1 MQKHSGTFP
10 QSPIPRFPS
19 SPKRDPEK
27 GPLPPASMPLAT
39 TALQP
44 DTPEDRRPEGLE
56 VRPPEQALGF
66 PPAGLPATQT
76 QRFLP
81 LLALP
86 KPHDEPS
93 VKAVLK
99 ELLDDAGHANE
110 KVLQALSQATP
121 QIKAL
126 LLEMI
131 TKTMGSPHCTTGQL
145 CALIAAY
152 APHVALR
159 RLLSPIWAP
168 SSPDEPPVSGL
179 DRLCALAARLA
190 AAPEQLNALQRL
202 AGDRWSSP
210 TAWDGWAVLFALG
223 QFIQD
228 SPQAAQWGEGL
239 TIREFLHQSMWS
251 GGQAERRAL
260 VDDLWLSAV
269 VNGLSPKVL
278 DDHFMFSEVSGVAPV
293 SNVLR
298 DRSQHPRLL
307 ARLCPA
313 RCSDLGQQQQLAL
326 LNDNLARMAVRNP
339 RLLPLLA
346 PQGGDSWSS
355 EDVERATA
363 SVEFTL
369 QWWTASEA
377 FAPPLIDLPQAVLA
391 PLVLDVGRFWS
402 GLARLNP
409 EWWDGVLSR
418 HPWLARVIDIVNDSD
433 ANSANN
439 ADNAGASDEAAGSAI
454 VRWVHQ
460 HLKR

>member
-1 MQKHSGTFP
+1 MQKHSATFP

-19 SPKRDPEK
+19 TSKKNPEQDPSLSA
-27 GPLPPASMPLAT
+27 PMPQGT
-39 TALQP
+39 TASQP
-44 DTPEDRRPEGLE
+44 DAPDDRRLEGRD
-56 VRPPEQALGF
+56 VRPPEQPLSF
-66 PPAGLPATQT
+66 PPADMQAPQT
-76 QRFLP
+76 PLSLP

-86 KPHDEPS
+86 KPHDGPS

-99 ELLDDAGHANE
+99 ELLDDAGQANE
-110 KVLQALSQATP
+110 PVLQALSQATP
-121 QIKAL
+121 PIKAL

-131 TKTMGSPHCTTGQL
+131 TKAMGSPHCTTSQL
-145 CALIAAY
+145 CALISAY

-168 SSPDEPPVSGL
+168 SSPNEPPISGL
-179 DRLCALAARLA
+179 DRLFALAARLA
-190 AAPEQLNALQRL
+190 GEPEQLNALQRQ

-210 TAWDGWAVLFALG
+210 TAWEGWDVLFALG
-223 QFIQD
+223 QFIQG
-228 SPQAAQWGEGL
+228 SPDAAPWGEGL
-239 TIREFLHQSMWS
+239 VIRAFLHQTMLS

-260 VDDLWLSAV
+260 FDDLWLSAV

-278 DDHFMFSEVSGVAPV
+278 DDHFMFSEVSGVPAV

-298 DRSQHPRLL
+298 DRGQHPRLL
-307 ARLCPA
+307 ARLCPG
-313 RCSDLGQQQQLAL
+313 RCSDLDQRQQLAL

-346 PQGGDSWSS
+346 PQHGDSWSG

-369 QWWTASEA
+369 QWWTASQA
-377 FAPPLIDLPQAVLA
+377 FEPPLIDLPQEVLA
-391 PLVLDVGRFWS
+391 PILLDVGRFWS
-402 GLARLNP
+402 GLARLKP
-409 EWWDGVLSR
+409 EWWEGVLSR
-418 HPWLARVIDIVNDSD
+418 HPWLARVIEIVNDSD
-433 ANSANN
+433 ANSASNT
-439 ADNAGASDEAAGSAI
+439 GAHDEAAGRAV